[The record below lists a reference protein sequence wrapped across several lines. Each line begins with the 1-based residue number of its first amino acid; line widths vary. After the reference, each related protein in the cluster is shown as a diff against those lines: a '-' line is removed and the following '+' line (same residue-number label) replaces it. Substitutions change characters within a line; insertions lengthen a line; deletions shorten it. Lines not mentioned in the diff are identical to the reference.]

1 MVPHGQLMESQKPLA
16 VGREQSLL
24 AWSQKPELLKGKG
37 KTGAH
42 EHFNQELSKRYLPS
56 GPVVK
61 TAFHAGGANSI
72 PGQETEIPHAMG
84 CGQKIEEKRQS
95 LAIGFL
101 RSSSGI

>member
-1 MVPHGQLMESQKPLA
+1 MESQKPLA

-72 PGQETEIPHAMG
+72 PGHFQVWL
-84 CGQKIEEKRQS
+84 Q
-95 LAIGFL
+95 
-101 RSSSGI
+101 RSFWDFDRTRV